1 MISDKC
7 KIQSAIMLVVVIATL
22 ALHQKVIA
30 KILVE
35 NKKQKIKKPE
45 IVNPPMANP

>member
-7 KIQSAIMLVVVIATL
+7 KIQTAMMFVVVFATL
-22 ALHQKVIA
+22 ALHQKVMA
-30 KILVE
+30 KSLVE